1 MCWVSACAPVG
12 RERSRSVEPHRH
24 IHLENRTTATLFT
37 TSPIQPIPGPSS
49 LYLLQTSHILNFS
62 MLTAP
67 AAVDIT
73 FDDDSWGLPPLK
85 LAYNRAVSVG
95 NSWGVTSIGRGFNWA
110 AEEEEGSNRLSNAQG
125 DSILDDSSLTTQS
138 FITPRSPG
146 YAFATPT
153 SSGTLYPSTILTPS
167 TQPIQTKTSRITA
180 DPLSLSPTQSPS
192 LLSRP
197 LTPSSTSLHISH
209 INAPPRPVRSPTSPR
224 PRRRSSQQRVS
235 LIAGRLSIAPIEP
248 PSPPPVAPQKLIR
261 SGSTASLLS
270 LDTSTRPPTPS
281 APIVTQTSNERS
293 ISEFVIKGE
302 IGRGAY
308 GLVKKAREMKADGR
322 LGVSDVV
329 ICQPYLIMTLD
340 SLRS

>member
-1 MCWVSACAPVG
+1 
-12 RERSRSVEPHRH
+12 
-24 IHLENRTTATLFT
+24 
-37 TSPIQPIPGPSS
+37 
-49 LYLLQTSHILNFS
+49 

-73 FDDDSWGLPPLK
+73 FDDDSWGVPPVE
-85 LAYNRAVSVG
+85 LACNRAVSVG

-110 AEEEEGSNRLSNAQG
+110 EGEEEPNDLSNAQG
-125 DSILDDSSLTTQS
+125 DSKLADSSLNTDSLLFQ
-138 FITPRSPG
+138 RSPG
-146 YAFATPT
+146 YTFTTPA
-153 SSGTLYPSTILTPS
+153 SSSTLYPIATLRPS
-167 TQPIQTKTSRITA
+167 TPLLVQTKTPRITS
-180 DPLSLSPTQSPS
+180 DPLTLSPTQSPS
-192 LLSRP
+192 LPSRP
-197 LTPSSTSLHISH
+197 LTPSGSSLHISH
-209 INAPPRPVRSPTSPR
+209 IHAPPRPVRSPTSPR

-270 LDTSTRPPTPS
+270 LDTSTRPPTPPAS
-281 APIVTQTSNERS
+281 IIAQTSSERS
-293 ISEFVIKGE
+293 ISEFVIQGE

-329 ICQPYLIMTLD
+329 ICLLHLNINLV
-340 SLRS
+340 SRRS

>member
-1 MCWVSACAPVG
+1 
-12 RERSRSVEPHRH
+12 
-24 IHLENRTTATLFT
+24 
-37 TSPIQPIPGPSS
+37 
-49 LYLLQTSHILNFS
+49 

-73 FDDDSWGLPPLK
+73 FDDDSWGVPPVK

-110 AEEEEGSNRLSNAQG
+110 AEEEEESNGLSNAQG
-125 DSILDDSSLTTQS
+125 DSKLDDSSLNTENFVIQ
-138 FITPRSPG
+138 RSPG
-146 YAFATPT
+146 YTFATPA
-153 SSGTLYPSTILTPS
+153 SSSTLYPTTILRPS
-167 TQPIQTKTSRITA
+167 TPLPVQTKISRITS
-180 DPLSLSPTQSPS
+180 DPLTLSPTQSPS
-192 LLSRP
+192 LPSRP
-197 LTPSSTSLHISH
+197 LTPSSSSLHISH

-270 LDTSTRPPTPS
+270 LDTSTRPPTPPAS
-281 APIVTQTSNERS
+281 IITQTSSERS
-293 ISEFVIKGE
+293 ISEFVIQGE

-329 ICQPYLIMTLD
+329 ICQPYLNMTLD

>member
-1 MCWVSACAPVG
+1 
-12 RERSRSVEPHRH
+12 
-24 IHLENRTTATLFT
+24 
-37 TSPIQPIPGPSS
+37 
-49 LYLLQTSHILNFS
+49 

-67 AAVDIT
+67 AAADIT
-73 FDDDSWGLPPLK
+73 FDDDSWGVPPVK

-110 AEEEEGSNRLSNAQG
+110 AEEEEESNEHSNAQG
-125 DSILDDSSLTTQS
+125 DSILAETSLNTESFVTQ
-138 FITPRSPG
+138 RSPS
-146 YAFATPT
+146 YTFATST
-153 SSGTLYPSTILTPS
+153 SSGTLYPTAILTPS
-167 TQPIQTKTSRITA
+167 TPLPAQIKASRITS
-180 DPLSLSPTQSPS
+180 DPLTLSPTQSPS
-192 LLSRP
+192 LPSRP
-197 LTPSSTSLHISH
+197 LTPSSSSLHISH

-235 LIAGRLSIAPIEP
+235 LIAGRLSIAHIEP

-281 APIVTQTSNERS
+281 ASIITQTSSERS
-293 ISEFVIKGE
+293 ISEFVIQGE

-329 ICQPYLIMTLD
+329 ISQPYLNMTLD

>member
-1 MCWVSACAPVG
+1 
-12 RERSRSVEPHRH
+12 
-24 IHLENRTTATLFT
+24 
-37 TSPIQPIPGPSS
+37 
-49 LYLLQTSHILNFS
+49 

-67 AAVDIT
+67 AAADIT
-73 FDDDSWGLPPLK
+73 FDDDSWGVPPVK

-110 AEEEEGSNRLSNAQG
+110 AEEEEESNEHSNAQG
-125 DSILDDSSLTTQS
+125 DSILAEPFLNTESFVTQ
-138 FITPRSPG
+138 RSPS
-146 YAFATPT
+146 YTFATST
-153 SSGTLYPSTILTPS
+153 SSGTLYPTAILTPS
-167 TQPIQTKTSRITA
+167 TPLPVQIKASRITS
-180 DPLSLSPTQSPS
+180 DPLTLSPTQSPS
-192 LLSRP
+192 LPSRP
-197 LTPSSTSLHISH
+197 LTPSSSSLHISH

-235 LIAGRLSIAPIEP
+235 LIAGRISIAHIEP

-281 APIVTQTSNERS
+281 ASIITQTSSERS
-293 ISEFVIKGE
+293 ISEFVIQGE

-308 GLVKKAREMKADGR
+308 GLVKKAREMKADGK

-329 ICQPYLIMTLD
+329 ICQPYLNMTLD

>member
-1 MCWVSACAPVG
+1 
-12 RERSRSVEPHRH
+12 
-24 IHLENRTTATLFT
+24 
-37 TSPIQPIPGPSS
+37 
-49 LYLLQTSHILNFS
+49 

-67 AAVDIT
+67 AALDIS
-73 FDDDSWGLPPLK
+73 FDDDSWGVPPVK
-85 LAYNRAVSVG
+85 PTYNRAVSVG

-110 AEEEEGSNRLSNAQG
+110 AEEEGESNGLSNAQG
-125 DSILDDSSLTTQS
+125 DLKLADSSLNTESFVTQ
-138 FITPRSPG
+138 RSPG
-146 YAFATPT
+146 YTFVTPA
-153 SSGTLYPSTILTPS
+153 SSGTLYPAAILTPS
-167 TQPIQTKTSRITA
+167 TPLSVQTKTSRITS
-180 DPLSLSPTQSPS
+180 DPLTLSPAQSPS
-192 LLSRP
+192 IPSRP
-197 LTPSSTSLHISH
+197 LTPSSSSLHISH

-281 APIVTQTSNERS
+281 ASIITQTSNERS
-293 ISEFVIKGE
+293 ISEFVIQGE

-322 LGVSDVV
+322 LGVSDVA
-329 ICQPYLIMTLD
+329 ICQPYLNMTLD